1 MLTEPLKIHN
11 RESWQT
17 EERDA
22 MLTDL
27 FDEWFEFLV
36 ATQRENRAFVG
47 RNERRQG
54 EILDDGEINAQL

>member
-1 MLTEPLKIHN
+1 
-11 RESWQT
+11 
-17 EERDA
+17 